1 MSRWMAS
8 FLSAQIEISPCSE
21 PAVDGLETINWIE
34 KEVIKTNQKGRKKKK
49 RIHDKEEKFV
59 TSDKR
64 VHISAEFITKLYV
77 LISSCIPL
85 FLHHVF
91 YFLFIVTKAVI

>member
-1 MSRWMAS
+1 MAS

-34 KEVIKTNQKGRKKKK
+34 KEVIKTNQKGKKKK

-85 FLHHVF
+85 FYIMFSIFSL
-91 YFLFIVTKAVI
+91 